1 MIKKKVTKK
10 YSKRK
15 TKKEK
20 ELEEVVKKQETLFE
34 ELLKLQEKYNIL
46 KLLLITAAIVI
57 FLYWLDLPNKP
68 MLASFIND
76 SIMYIVVL
84 SIVVFSTIFFVPS
97 MYKDLMEQKFG
108 DFIAKFFI
116 WFLLGGAWI
125 LMIFF
130 QIFIW

>member
-1 MIKKKVTKK
+1 
-10 YSKRK
+10 
-15 TKKEK
+15 
-20 ELEEVVKKQETLFE
+20 
-34 ELLKLQEKYNIL
+34 
-46 KLLLITAAIVI
+46 
-57 FLYWLDLPNKP
+57 
-68 MLASFIND
+68 
-76 SIMYIVVL
+76 
-84 SIVVFSTIFFVPS
+84 